1 MSRRVSFNAMEF
13 DSKLSTLAFS
23 EDEEECTE
31 KREKIRK
38 IMARIIKN
46 DLTVR
51 QREIIVLYYY
61 NGKGVNEIAQILKI
75 CPSSVSRTIKA
86 ARNKIFKYMRYYFL

>member
-1 MSRRVSFNAMEF
+1 MSRRVSFDSLEF
-13 DSKLSTLAFS
+13 DSKLSNLAFS
-23 EDEEECTE
+23 EDNEECTE

-46 DLTVR
+46 DLTAR

-61 NGKGVNEIAQILKI
+61 SGKGVTEIAQILKI
-75 CPSSVSRTIKA
+75 APSTVSRTIKA
-86 ARNKIFKYMRYYFL
+86 ARNKIFKYMKYYFI

>member
-23 EDEEECTE
+23 EDDEECTE

-46 DLTVR
+46 DLT
-51 QREIIVLYYY
+51 ED
-61 NGKGVNEIAQILKI
+61 KEK
-75 CPSSVSRTIKA
+75 
-86 ARNKIFKYMRYYFL
+86 

>member
-23 EDEEECTE
+23 EDDEECTE

-46 DLTVR
+46 DLTAR
-51 QREIIVLYYY
+51 QRENNCAILLQW
-61 NGKGVNEIAQILKI
+61 KGSE
-75 CPSSVSRTIKA
+75 
-86 ARNKIFKYMRYYFL
+86 RNCSNT